1 MKSIDMCL
9 YIYGGILKMT
19 GILEEKLAEKSNFKY
34 FPIIEINKRSFDGQY
49 NVWAYIKKS
58 DRLNID
64 GLGTPLKSFHLNEGI
79 INNALGGR
87 WVLIDVHKNKKT
99 ATEALKKKYGK
110 NCFKDDNTT
119 ARVSYV

>member
-9 YIYGGILKMT
+9 YIYIYGGILKMT

-49 NVWAYIKKS
+49 NVWAYVKKS

-64 GLGTPLKSFHLNEGI
+64 GLGIPLKNEGI

-87 WVLIDVHKNKKT
+87 WVLINVHKNKH
-99 ATEALKKKYGK
+99 GK

-119 ARVSYV
+119 SRVSYV